1 MNVPNKF
8 VKTLTDEERHKLI
21 ENHHNHQSFRVR
33 QRSHAVLLS
42 AQGSTREEIAQICR
56 VHRDT
61 VSFWLDAWNEFGFKG
76 LEDNARS
83 GRPKI
88 LSAAEEEKVFEIAMR
103 NPRFPARELE
113 AITTEVGK
121 KISVWTLKGLLKKKI
136 TFGKESS

>member
-1 MNVPNKF
+1 MKSDTNLSRIITTIKVFASVSVHTPFCFPRKVRPEKKSLRF
-8 VKTLTDEERHKLI
+8 VVFT
-21 ENHHNHQSFRVR
+21 V
-33 QRSHAVLLS
+33 
-42 AQGSTREEIAQICR
+42 
-56 VHRDT
+56 DT
-61 VSFWLDAWNEFGFKG
+61 VSFRLDAWNQFGFKG
-76 LEDNARS
+76 LEDNAGS

-121 KISVWTLKGLLKKKI
+121 KISVWTLKGVLKKKT